1 MKTGN
6 RTVDKMMQV
15 HLTGN
20 VTPMSWYQ
28 TITRENGKPHLAAI
42 AILSDIVY
50 WYRPREVRDEQS
62 GELLG
67 FEKRFRG
74 DLLQRGYGQLAE
86 QFGLSKR
93 QVMAAVTALEEL
105 GVIKK
110 VLRNTV
116 IGGVMA
122 GNVMFLDLNVER
134 LIELTY
140 PVKKKEPP
148 DGSGKKPEQ
157 EDENYKDGSEAEM
170 KGGESE
176 QDSDEAVRL
185 SDIKREEQN
194 TPPHTKKCNTLIQK
208 NAGGHTGKRSTLIQ
222 KNVTGHTKKC
232 RTNTKDYTE
241 TITEKFSSSPPYR
254 EEEKVRAYIADHFDA
269 EFLCQFAER
278 EMVEDT
284 LCILTDVLSSPAK
297 TIRVNREDRPAGV
310 VKAAFYKLD
319 QMMVAGVLHE
329 LSEYDGQARHIRNLL
344 ITMLYNASMSRGL
357 KRQNNISLMERE
369 RRTE

>member
-20 VTPMSWYQ
+20 VTPMNWYQ
-28 TITRENGKPHLAAI
+28 TITRENGKPHLTAI

-93 QVMAAVTALEEL
+93 QVMAAVTVLEEL

-140 PVKKKEPP
+140 NKKNPL
-148 DGSGKKPEQ
+148 DGDGKKPERLAGAEK
-157 EDENYKDGSEAEM
+157 ED
-170 KGGESE
+170 
-176 QDSDEAVRL
+176 
-185 SDIKREEQN
+185 
-194 TPPHTKKCNTLIQK
+194 TPYTKKCNTLIQ
-208 NAGGHTGKRSTLIQ
+208 NSVGGHTVECSTLIQ
-222 KNVTGHTKKC
+222 NPHALYV
-232 RTNTKDYTE
+232 
-241 TITEKFSSSPPYR
+241 SAPP
-254 EEEKVRAYIADHFDA
+254 
-269 EFLCQFAER
+269 
-278 EMVEDT
+278 
-284 LCILTDVLSSPAK
+284 
-297 TIRVNREDRPAGV
+297 
-310 VKAAFYKLD
+310 
-319 QMMVAGVLHE
+319 
-329 LSEYDGQARHIRNLL
+329 
-344 ITMLYNASMSRGL
+344 
-357 KRQNNISLMERE
+357 
-369 RRTE
+369 

>member
-20 VTPMSWYQ
+20 VTPMNWYQ
-28 TITRENGKPHLAAI
+28 TITRENGKPHLTAI

-93 QVMAAVTALEEL
+93 QVMAAVTVLEEL

-157 EDENYKDGSEAEM
+157 GDENYDDESEAEVPSDSEM
-170 KGGESE
+170 SERLAGVESE
-176 QDSDEAVRL
+176 D
-185 SDIKREEQN
+185 
-194 TPPHTKKCNTLIQK
+194 TPPYTKKCNTLIQK
-208 NAGGHTGKRSTLIQ
+208 SVGGHTEKSSTLIQ
-222 KNVTGHTKKC
+222 KNVIGHTKKC

-241 TITEKFSSSPPYR
+241 TTTENPSSSPPYR
-254 EEEKVRAYIADHFDA
+254 EAEKVRAYITDRFDA

-284 LCILTDVLSSPAK
+284 LSILLDVLTSPAK

-329 LSEYDGQARHIRNLL
+329 LSEYDGQAHHIRNLL

-369 RRTE
+369 RRLE